1 MKKYSLRFTLGL
13 AAATFALSAMAVPVP
28 VTVTRVSGYYTGN
41 GGEFTI
47 LGSPWANPNH
57 YSAKTLVTLGGVTGF
72 QSFCV
77 ELNEF
82 IGGTRFAELNTGA
95 VHGGKGGGDPD
106 PLSIGA
112 AWLYKQFAEGNLL
125 GYDYTPGPG
134 REASAMALQDT
145 IWWLEDEIG
154 GPAPVNLFTA
164 LLVTKF
170 GSAAAAKVNYDPTTA
185 GFRVAVLNMWGK
197 DTITGGVDYNAPK
210 QDMLVYLPDGGLTI
224 ALLGCGL
231 LGLAALRR
239 KD

>member
-1 MKKYSLRFTLGL
+1 
-13 AAATFALSAMAVPVP
+13 
-28 VTVTRVSGYYTGN
+28 
-41 GGEFTI
+41 
-47 LGSPWANPNH
+47 
-57 YSAKTLVTLGGVTGF
+57 
-72 QSFCV
+72 
-77 ELNEF
+77 
-82 IGGTRFAELNTGA
+82 
-95 VHGGKGGGDPD
+95 
-106 PLSIGA
+106 
-112 AWLYKQFAEGNLL
+112 
-125 GYDYTPGPG
+125 
-134 REASAMALQDT
+134 MALQDT

-164 LLVTKF
+164 LLVAKF

-197 DTITGGVDYNAPK
+197 DPITGGVDYNAPK